1 MYVSNIDFN
10 IIYILIDKIKLNI
23 IINQKSDEL
32 RHAEEELNAEIA
44 HILHSV
50 KIKDLIID
58 FSCVNLIDSMGVE
71 AIENVS

>member
-1 MYVSNIDFN
+1 MY
-10 IIYILIDKIKLNI
+10 I
-23 IINQKSDEL
+23 IINKKSDEL
-32 RHAEEELNAEIA
+32 RHAEEELNNEIA

-71 AIENVS
+71 AIENVSKIYPLYNYLYIFLIVY